1 MLRQVLPK
9 LNEEI
14 RQDIESDTDYYLQV
28 LLELSHRG
36 VLSYDVDG
44 NTIGFPLPPGGGDN
58 NSLTRQSSN
67 ASPTNNANT
76 NSSIAMLQQ
85 IPSKLIGKGL
95 HGSSET
101 SARRRMNV
109 LKWSLDIMPS
119 WVCKNINDLSP
130 SQPESTGILK
140 TSAGDACKTTVKG
153 MRTRDNDDHGC
164 NGVGDVQLNQSRQVD
179 IDDDERCSEC
189 IESRTAYLALDVLLS
204 GSGKVSDNGISDRN
218 DSVDQKRTTKQ
229 WLPCQAAYAG
239 SHQGREVRYGKLSN
253 ETLAKIPLDI
263 LKALDLD
270 RGNNSTNK
278 SNGTKLPHRR
288 LFLHQ
293 ALAIESTIMN
303 IHTVV
308 QTATGS
314 GKSLCFLVPVL
325 AKAMLSLQEG
335 KAVSAALLLFPTKAL
350 AQDQLTKIV
359 AILNTM
365 DQNPIRVGVIDGDTP
380 HSQREEI
387 ATSCQII
394 LTNPDTLHAAILPN
408 WKKNRAYQLLL
419 SRVTT
424 VVVDEAHVYEGGFGA
439 HVSLVLSRLLR
450 ICRVASSPSNTGNN
464 VTSSSTSISFIA
476 CSATMIHPE
485 EHFRLLC
492 PIGKDEQVCVLA
504 SGDDGSPCP
513 PKHFFVWNPP
523 ILDVNGISTGSVFL
537 PKKNDSDET
546 VVPVVDN
553 ACKSDKETS
562 DSSLVC
568 AGEVVDIH
576 IGQRKKKRKVYNSSE
591 TTQRSNLFTRRRH
604 AADETAFLLAKA
616 ITAGVRTI
624 AFCKT
629 RSLVEWVY
637 NACLALLR
645 ADPVTS
651 ALSSQVESYRGGYTA
666 EARRSIEERLFH
678 RKLIGVVGTC
688 ALELGV
694 DVGGVDLTLHTGYPG
709 SISSLLQQSGRA
721 GREKSGLSESSCAI
735 MVCFSSPSEQYIWKN
750 PTCLLSRGVDA
761 PPSLPIND
769 TVLHGHLLCAGEE
782 FPLTGDKP
790 VSYLL
795 NENSPDESS
804 FCCPSDCDLFGGPSN
819 GYYESVNALAKS
831 GHLSRKKVQTYETIY
846 STHPVLKNSWK
857 RVSLRSI
864 EPVSYSIVDLS
875 HNLQAGKTDKLHHQA
890 AVLDT
895 IPYSRVFYHAFP
907 GAIL

>member
-1 MLRQVLPK
+1 M
-9 LNEEI
+9 
-14 RQDIESDTDYYLQV
+14 
-28 LLELSHRG
+28 
-36 VLSYDVDG
+36 
-44 NTIGFPLPPGGGDN
+44 
-58 NSLTRQSSN
+58 
-67 ASPTNNANT
+67 
-76 NSSIAMLQQ
+76 
-85 IPSKLIGKGL
+85 
-95 HGSSET
+95 
-101 SARRRMNV
+101 
-109 LKWSLDIMPS
+109 
-119 WVCKNINDLSP
+119 
-130 SQPESTGILK
+130 
-140 TSAGDACKTTVKG
+140 
-153 MRTRDNDDHGC
+153 
-164 NGVGDVQLNQSRQVD
+164 
-179 IDDDERCSEC
+179 
-189 IESRTAYLALDVLLS
+189 
-204 GSGKVSDNGISDRN
+204 
-218 DSVDQKRTTKQ
+218 
-229 WLPCQAAYAG
+229 
-239 SHQGREVRYGKLSN
+239 
-253 ETLAKIPLDI
+253 
-263 LKALDLD
+263 
-270 RGNNSTNK
+270 
-278 SNGTKLPHRR
+278 
-288 LFLHQ
+288 
-293 ALAIESTIMN
+293 
-303 IHTVV
+303 
-308 QTATGS
+308 
-314 GKSLCFLVPVL
+314 
-325 AKAMLSLQEG
+325 
-335 KAVSAALLLFPTKAL
+335 
-350 AQDQLTKIV
+350 
-359 AILNTM
+359 
-365 DQNPIRVGVIDGDTP
+365 
-380 HSQREEI
+380 
-387 ATSCQII
+387 
-394 LTNPDTLHAAILPN
+394 
-408 WKKNRAYQLLL
+408 
-419 SRVTT
+419 
-424 VVVDEAHVYEGGFGA
+424 VVDEAHVYEGGFGA
-439 HVSLVLSRLLR
+439 HVSLVLSRLLW

-576 IGQRKKKRKVYNSSE
+576 IGQRKKKRKIYNSSE

-761 PPSLPIND
+761 HPSLPIND

-790 VSYLL
+790 VS
-795 NENSPDESS
+795 
-804 FCCPSDCDLFGGPSN
+804 
-819 GYYESVNALAKS
+819 
-831 GHLSRKKVQTYETIY
+831 
-846 STHPVLKNSWK
+846 
-857 RVSLRSI
+857 
-864 EPVSYSIVDLS
+864 
-875 HNLQAGKTDKLHHQA
+875 
-890 AVLDT
+890 
-895 IPYSRVFYHAFP
+895 
-907 GAIL
+907 